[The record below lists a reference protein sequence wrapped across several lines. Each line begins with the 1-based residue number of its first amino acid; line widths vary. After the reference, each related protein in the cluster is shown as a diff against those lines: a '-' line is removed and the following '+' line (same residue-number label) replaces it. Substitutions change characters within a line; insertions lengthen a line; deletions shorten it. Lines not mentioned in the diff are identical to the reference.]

1 MARAIAYGAAAEK
14 GAQLTSTN
22 AIR

>member
-1 MARAIAYGAAAEK
+1 VE

-22 AIR
+22 TQKVLAQMCIELGC